1 MLDLLAPVLLVL
13 YCLAALVLLVYA
25 LNCFVM
31 VFLSGRKWKEKT
43 REDADLLERFGRE
56 KGDDAL
62 PPVTTQL
69 PIFNEANVAE
79 RVIRAACAMDYP
91 RDRHEIQVLDDS
103 TDGTAEI
110 TRKLVREFREKGYRI
125 ERIARRDR
133 KGYKAGALAE
143 GLGRARGEFIA
154 VFDADFVPGRDFLKK
169 TVPFLVERERLG
181 FVQTRWGHRNRFFS
195 LLTRAQSI
203 GIDGHFAVEQSARC
217 WNGLFLNFNG
227 TAGVWRKRAVRDA
240 GGWQDD
246 TLTEDMDLSYRA
258 QLAGWEP
265 HYLFDVV
272 TPAELPTDINAF
284 KIQQHRWAKGSI
296 QTARKLLPGILS
308 RKDIPLFKKVQAFLH
323 MTHYAVNPLM
333 VFMTLLAL
341 PLLFLAHRWFHPVIM
356 AGLLFQMFVSL
367 LGTNL
372 LYVFSQRMAFRDWW
386 KNLRFLPALMGLGVG
401 MAVNN
406 SRAVLEALL
415 GKPSPFLRTPKLG
428 EAAET
433 REGAARWYRSGMSRL
448 YGVELFLG
456 AWSLAAFLKYL
467 VLLKFLVGPI
477 LAINAIGYTS
487 VGILTLSHEIRSR
500 RRVGA

>member
-1 MLDLLAPVLLVL
+1 MLDFLALALLVL
-13 YCLAALVLLVYA
+13 YCLAALVLFVYA

-31 VFLSGRKWKEKT
+31 VFLSGRKRAERT
-43 REDADLLERFGRE
+43 REDEDVLERFWRE
-56 KGDDAL
+56 KGEGFL
-62 PPVTTQL
+62 PPVTTQIPL
-69 PIFNEANVAE
+69 FNEANVAE

-91 RDRHEIQVLDDS
+91 RDLHEIQVLDDS
-103 TDGTAEI
+103 TDGTGEI
-110 TRKLVREFREKGYRI
+110 TERVVREYKEKGYRI
-125 ERIARRDR
+125 DRIARKDR
-133 KGYKAGALAE
+133 NGFKAGALAE
-143 GLGRARGEFIA
+143 GLKRARGELVAI
-154 VFDADFVPGRDFLKK
+154 FDADFVPPGDFLKK
-169 TVPFLVERERLG
+169 TVPFLVEREKLG

-195 LLTRAQSI
+195 LLTMAQSI

-227 TAGVWRKRAVRDA
+227 TAGVWRKRAIVEA

-265 HYLFDVV
+265 HYLFHVV

-296 QTARKLLPGILS
+296 QTAKKLLPRILS
-308 RKDIPLFKKVQAFLH
+308 KGDISFFKKLQAFLH
-323 MTHYAVNPLM
+323 MTHYTINPLM

-341 PLLFLAHRWFHPVIM
+341 PLLFLSHRWFHPWIM

-367 LGTNL
+367 AGTNL
-372 LYVFSQRMAFRDWW
+372 LYLFSQKMAYRDWW

-406 SRAVLEALL
+406 SKAVLEAFM
-415 GKPSPFLRTPKLG
+415 GKKSPFVRTPKLG
-428 EAAET
+428 EAAEVPM
-433 REGAARWYRSGMSRL
+433 GKAKWYGSRMNRL
-448 YGVELFLG
+448 FIVEFFLG

-477 LAINAIGYTS
+477 LMINAVGYTA
-487 VGILTLSHEIRSR
+487 VGILTLSHEIRLR